1 MPGPLS
7 AVIMRLLEK
16 EPDNRYQTAEGVIY
30 DLERVRD
37 AQAGPGAAGL
47 RLGEHDV
54 PLRLLPP
61 SRLVGRDDE
70 VAVLHGPEE
79 LGYPLLTE
87 AMVDIRATLAEASR
101 VGVID
106 TTPAARLVWLLS

>member
-7 AVIMRLLEK
+7 AIIMHLLEK
-16 EPDNRYQTAEGVIY
+16 EPDNRYQTAEGVVY

-37 AQAGPGAAGL
+37 TQAGPGTAGL

-70 VAVLHGPEE
+70 VAALQAAFEE
-79 LGYPLLTE
+79 
-87 AMVDIRATLAEASR
+87 ALAGR
-101 VGVID
+101 CRGCWW
-106 TTPAARLVWLLS
+106 PGRRGWARQRWPMSCGRW